1 MVHLLAPNP
10 IKIYCDS
17 AFVVLGTAV
26 INQAKQKFKNGQN
39 YQFSA
44 EFSQLSVVER
54 LGKLSGGKPGILY
67 KSWRPVFPLVLLK
80 DGKFKGGRLRLGKFN
95 PAMLLGIVVF
105 GVLWSPAAPLEL
117 GKPLL

>member
-26 INQAKQKFKNGQN
+26 
-39 YQFSA
+39 
-44 EFSQLSVVER
+44 VVER

-67 KSWRPVFPLVLLK
+67 KSWRPVFPLVLFK